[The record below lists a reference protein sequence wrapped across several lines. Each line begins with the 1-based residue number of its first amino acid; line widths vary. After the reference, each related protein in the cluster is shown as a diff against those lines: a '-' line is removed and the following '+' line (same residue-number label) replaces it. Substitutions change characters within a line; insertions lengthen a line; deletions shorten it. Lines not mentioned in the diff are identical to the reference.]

1 MIELVKTQL
10 ISATL
15 SRVDWDKL
23 NRKVKGKVRDYKV
36 FLINIKQV
44 VKRSSALNSDEEE
57 THFPAIN
64 HLSENGLGMFSKRI
78 KM

>member
-1 MIELVKTQL
+1 
-10 ISATL
+10 
-15 SRVDWDKL
+15 
-23 NRKVKGKVRDYKV
+23 VKGKVRDYKV

-78 KM
+78 KMKLKGIHNVLQHSHFGELRIHFHK